1 MSVNDSENHGGSA
14 MRVYTIRDIA
24 ERAGVGISTVSR
36 ALNNRPDVGE
46 ETRQKVMAIVEQL
59 GYAPNANAKNLKQRA
74 SGLSAIIVRGRRNS
88 FLTGIAEQ
96 MTDFGWETGHQY
108 LIEFIDER
116 GEELDAAYRLV
127 AEKKLEGIFFLG
139 SNVVGRKAD
148 VAQLGIPS
156 VFVTVDASTIRAPGV
171 SSVSVDN
178 RACGRMAAEH
188 LILSGHRKIAVMGGR
203 EGSGDGIGLRFQG
216 ALDALK
222 AHDLTLEDGLHIASP
237 FGMDG
242 AYRVALELLEKRR
255 DFTALFALSDVMAIG
270 AMRALRENGL
280 AVPGDVSVIGFDGIE
295 MARFLE
301 PPLATVE
308 QPAEEIARAG
318 VELMLRLLE
327 NPEDNEYR
335 IVEGRLLAGG
345 SVRAI

>member
-1 MSVNDSENHGGSA
+1 MSVNDSGKPGGSA
-14 MRVYTIRDIA
+14 MKVYTIRDIA
-24 ERAGVGISTVSR
+24 KRAGVGISTVSR
-36 ALNNRPDVGE
+36 ALNNRPGVGE
-46 ETRQKVMAIVEQL
+46 ETRQRVMRIVEQL

-96 MTDFGWETGHQY
+96 MTDYGWEMGHQY

-116 GEELDAAYRLV
+116 GEELDAAFRLV

-148 VAQLGIPS
+148 VQQLGIPA
-156 VFVTVDASTIRAPGV
+156 VFVTVDASTVRAPGI

-178 RACGRMAAEH
+178 RTCGRMAVEH
-188 LILSGHRKIAVMGGR
+188 LLARGHRRIAVMGGR
-203 EGSGDGIGLRFQG
+203 EGAGDGIGLRFQG
-216 ALDALK
+216 ARDAL
-222 AHDLTLEDGLHIASP
+222 AESGLRLEEELYVASP
-237 FGMDG
+237 FSMEG
-242 AYRVALELLEKRR
+242 AYHAGLELVERRR
-255 DFTALFALSDVMAIG
+255 DFTALFTMSDVMAIG
-270 AMRALRENGL
+270 AMRALSENGRS
-280 AVPGDVSVIGFDGIE
+280 VPGDVSVVGFDGIE
-295 MARFLE
+295 LASFTQ

-308 QPAEEIARAG
+308 QPAEEIAKAG

-327 NPEDNEYR
+327 DPEDCEYR
-335 IVEGRLLAGG
+335 IVEGRLVEGG

>member
-1 MSVNDSENHGGSA
+1 MK
-14 MRVYTIRDIA
+14 VYTIRDIA
-24 ERAGVGISTVSR
+24 RRAGVGISTVSR

-46 ETRQKVMAIVEQL
+46 ETRQKVLRIVEQL

-96 MTDFGWETGHQY
+96 MTDYGWEMGHQY

-116 GEELDAAYRLV
+116 GEELDVAFRLV

-148 VAQLGIPS
+148 VVQLGIPS
-156 VFVTVDASTIRAPGV
+156 VFVTVDASTVRAPGV

-178 RACGRMAAEH
+178 HACGRMAVEH
-188 LILSGHRKIAVMGGR
+188 LIARGHRRIAVMGGR
-203 EGSGDGIGLRFQG
+203 EGVGDGIGLRFRG
-216 ALDALK
+216 ALDALQ
-222 AHDLTLEDGLHIASP
+222 AHGLKLEEELYVAST
-237 FGMDG
+237 FGMEG
-242 AYRVALELLEKRR
+242 AYRSALELIDRRR
-255 DFTALFALSDVMAIG
+255 DFTALFAMSDVMAIG
-270 AMRALRENGL
+270 AMRALNENGL

-295 MARFLE
+295 LARFTQ
-301 PPLATVE
+301 PPLTTVE
-308 QPAEEIARAG
+308 QPAEEIAKAG
-318 VELMLRLLE
+318 VELMLRLLD
-327 NPEDNEYR
+327 NPEDSEYR
-335 IVEGRLLAGG
+335 IVEGRLVEGG